1 MKGYRM
7 STEAKAILG
16 LVVLAILIYY
26 GAKDEFALIK
36 QFVGG
41 IKRLGFSAF

>member
-1 MKGYRM
+1 M

-16 LVVLAILIYY
+16 LIVLSILIYY

-36 QFVGG
+36 QFIGALS
-41 IKRLGFSAF
+41 RLGFDIS